1 MYTNARTI
9 IDTLGDEARNKW
21 SRHSRIS
28 STETKNQ
35 RISLQKFNQECN
47 NIFKLGATIVLDR
60 EIKPNG
66 TKKRQTVIKAIPE
79 NTNPEIITWNEKT
92 EIIYAIV
99 KDGEIVKLGGT
110 RNGMKERWG
119 SYLCGHCVPERISKK
134 GTPFPG
140 KMSVT
145 NAHLYHTI
153 EDGLIKGEIWQF
165 WIWKLPVT
173 QVTVNILG
181 EPTTVI
187 AQTYHA
193 YESKIIQ
200 KYKKMTG
207 GFIPLLCVNADPEY
221 R

>member
-1 MYTNARTI
+1 
-9 IDTLGDEARNKW
+9 
-21 SRHSRIS
+21 
-28 STETKNQ
+28 
-35 RISLQKFNQECN
+35 
-47 NIFKLGATIVLDR
+47 
-60 EIKPNG
+60 
-66 TKKRQTVIKAIPE
+66 
-79 NTNPEIITWNEKT
+79 
-92 EIIYAIV
+92 
-99 KDGEIVKLGGT
+99 
-110 RNGMKERWG
+110 MKERWS

-153 EDGLIKGEIWQF
+153 EEGLIAGESWQF

-181 EPTTVI
+181 EPTIVI

-200 KYKKMTG
+200 KFKKMTG